1 MKTLFI
7 AAKYKGEVKIDPK
20 AFEKLPDRVGL
31 VSSVQFL
38 DRLKDIKK
46 DFEKYG
52 KKAIIGGQ
60 ILGCDASAAKNIEK
74 KVDAFLY
81 IGDGAFHPIGI
92 ALKTK
97 KAVFTYDP
105 ADNVFDKISDDE
117 ILKYKNRQKG
127 AFLKYLSSTNI
138 GIIVS
143 TKPGQEKLKAA
154 LKLKDHLERKGKNAY
169 IFTADNIDLNELEDF
184 PFIECWVNTACPRL
198 RDDFENT
205 AKTIINLEEI

>member
-7 AAKYKGEVKIDPK
+7 NATYKGEVKIGPK
-20 AFEKLPDRVGL
+20 TFDKLPDKVGL

-38 DRLKDIKK
+38 DSLKDIKK
-46 DFEKYG
+46 DFEKNN

-81 IGDGAFHPIGI
+81 IGDGAFHPIGV

-97 KAVFTYDP
+97 KDVFTYDP
-105 ADNVFDKISDDE
+105 VDNVLGKVSDDE
-117 ILKYKNRQKG
+117 ILKYKKRQKG
-127 AFLKYLSSTNI
+127 AFLKYLSSDNI

-154 LKLKDHLERKGKNAY
+154 LKLKENLEKKGKN
-169 IFTADNIDLNELEDF
+169 IFIFLADDVDLNELEDF
-184 PFIECWVNTACPRL
+184 PFIECWLNTACPRL

-205 AKTIINLEEI
+205 TKTIINLEEI